1 MECSVRKV
9 NYEMKDI
16 EKMDN
21 KVFYSQLKKF
31 AVPIAL
37 QTFMTA
43 AISAGDSA
51 MLGFVNQDSLAAVSL
66 ATRVSFVL
74 HLFTGSFAGGAGIIC
89 AQYWGKSIHAAD
101 RHS

>member
-1 MECSVRKV
+1 MRKV

-37 QTFMTA
+37 QTFMAA
-43 AISAGDSA
+43 AISAGA
-51 MLGFVNQDSLAAVSL
+51 L
-66 ATRVSFVL
+66 VL
-74 HLFTGSFAGGAGIIC
+74 LVAPPIFAFM
-89 AQYWGKSIHAAD
+89 
-101 RHS
+101 

>member
-1 MECSVRKV
+1 MTEK
-9 NYEMKDI
+9 

-31 AVPIAL
+31 AIPIAL

-51 MLGFVNQDSLAAVSL
+51 MLGLIARY
-66 ATRVSFVL
+66 TRDDL
-74 HLFTGSFAGGAGIIC
+74 
-89 AQYWGKSIHAAD
+89 
-101 RHS
+101 